1 MDNHDHDVT
10 AIIVIYTLQ
19 ELVVLLEAR
28 RTRHL
33 RVTCGLCAGCDVR
46 DA

>member
-1 MDNHDHDVT
+1 MDNHDHDVM

-33 RVTCGLCAGCDVR
+33 QVTCDLCAMCDVR
-46 DA
+46 DV